1 MRLVRALAFAMLAQ
15 RLHDF
20 LVARL
25 VEVAVV
31 HPHGLEGLGLQRTN
45 ELIHLGCERNAC
57 VHESPTDLDAASCMT
72 PARCVVL
79 NFQ

>member
-1 MRLVRALAFAMLAQ
+1 
-15 RLHDF
+15 
-20 LVARL
+20 
-25 VEVAVV
+25 V